1 MAGLPISALGGV
13 FYLILTLW
21 MPINEL
27 FLLVQ
32 GRSSLLRW
40 KRIGVQFMMVGG
52 VVLAILGQSILLA
65 KVIPASLQAQ
75 ALSSAG
81 KISPLA
87 GTGGSAMATNTA
99 LLALITLCFVAL
111 GVYAL
116 HALMRLRAAVFS
128 AA

>member
-27 FLLVQ
+27 FLLAQ

-40 KRIGVQFMMVGG
+40 KRIGAQFMMVGG
-52 VVLAILGQSILLA
+52 VVVAILGQSILLA

-75 ALSSAG
+75 ALSGAG

-99 LLALITLCFVAL
+99 LVALITLCFVAL

-116 HALMRLRAAVFS
+116 HGLVRLRAAVFS